1 MANNHPINQQTQNNL
16 QLLQQAA
23 FQQQQQ
29 IQAGHRMEPLYES
42 RLDDRSFV
50 PDGMVP
56 GLRTVPPPRSRE
68 APALYSDGLEEVIHH
83 NLQRSSQQRMD
94 SVYTGPPP
102 LFNPQRNVG
111 IPSQQAHFRG
121 GPSPISSQQ
130 GPLQNAQRLPPGLA
144 NLGARPPHDPSH
156 FMTGVPT
163 PNMHGSLPL
172 NGPPQQ
178 QNFNAFATNGGIGYN
193 GPPLRGPLPAHQ
205 LQTSLGHAMNGLNP
219 QSNLNPNQAQFLAM
233 GGVGINGLRGMN
245 AGLTPQ
251 QAQNS
256 QVHNPLLTMRQQ
268 PPLPAHALSHMV
280 PPHISQQG
288 MLGPTNQPAHDLMAL
303 LMGGPHRE

>member
-1 MANNHPINQQTQNNL
+1 MANNHPMNQQTQNSL

-23 FQQQQQ
+23 FQQQQ
-29 IQAGHRMEPLYES
+29 IQTGHRMEPLYES

-56 GLRTVPPPRSRE
+56 GLRTVPPPRSRDT
-68 APALYSDGLEEVIHH
+68 PAMYSDGLEEVMHH
-83 NLQRSSQQRMD
+83 NLQRPSQQRLD
-94 SVYTGPPP
+94 SIYAGPPP

-111 IPSQQAHFRG
+111 IPPQQSQFRG
-121 GPSPISSQQ
+121 GPSPISGQQ

-144 NLGARPPHDPSH
+144 NLGGRPPHDPSH
-156 FMTGVPT
+156 FMNLSGVPT

-178 QNFNAFATNGGIGYN
+178 QNFNAFGTNGYN

-205 LQTSLGHAMNGLNP
+205 LQSSLGLPN
-219 QSNLNPNQAQFLAM
+219 NLNPSQAQFLAM
-233 GGVGINGLRGMN
+233 GGVGIGGLRGMN
-245 AGLTPQ
+245 TGLTPQ
-251 QAQNS
+251 QAQNT
-256 QVHNPLLTMRQQ
+256 QVHNPHLGMRQQ
-268 PPLPAHALSHMV
+268 PPLPAHALSHMI

-288 MLGPTNQPAHDLMAL
+288 MPGPTNQPAHDLMAL